1 MLCCSS
7 KNVISDQINKEEKDD
22 SLTTEAVDCAR
33 VRVPKTLP
41 RQAVRL

>member
-7 KNVISDQINKEEKDD
+7 KNVISDQINKEEKD
-22 SLTTEAVDCAR
+22 SLTTEAVDSAR
-33 VRVPKTLP
+33 VRVQKKLP